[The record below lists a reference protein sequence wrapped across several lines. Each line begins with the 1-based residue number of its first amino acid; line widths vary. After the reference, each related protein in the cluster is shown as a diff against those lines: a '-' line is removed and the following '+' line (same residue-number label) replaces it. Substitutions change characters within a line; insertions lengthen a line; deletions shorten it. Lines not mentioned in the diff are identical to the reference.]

1 MSTQGFITLEEAAE
15 RFMDPYRIES
25 NAEIVALLS
34 EEDRAIILEGV
45 DMEDY
50 LYDWSQWG
58 RPKQIIPSEP
68 YYNVHLLLMGR
79 GYGKLLSIDT
89 PILMADGSWK
99 KNGDLVDGD
108 IILDEEGNPTTV
120 LQAHD
125 ITVPDKAYRLH
136 FSDGTWI
143 DAGGE
148 HLWTTWTHAERKS
161 FNRTGEGVLDI
172 NDTSVGFPVNWPRW
186 DRKNR
191 WGGPKGSG
199 PKVRTTQDIVDTFT
213 YGKRRDTN
221 HSIPLVKPI
230 PFEEKEYLVPPEIL
244 GYWLGDGHTAD
255 QVITCHVDEVSYVT
269 ALMEKYGFKTTSR
282 MSHDNTWSVR
292 VLGLRKLLKEIGVLG
307 NKHIPEEYLTGS
319 VDQRTALLSGLL
331 DSDGTIN
338 KTSGHI
344 EFCTVLPAL
353 AKGVTHL
360 VRTLGE
366 KPTGKWSGSYLYG
379 VQKKD
384 RYRLSWRPKFNPFGL
399 ERKRGLYQE
408 LGAQSL
414 RNYHRMIVAYEE
426 ITPGPMRCITV
437 DSPNALYL
445 AGEGLIPTHNT
456 RAMSEFA
463 RSKAMAVPGTR
474 IALMGRTNGET
485 RDILVSGES
494 GVMSIPQPENE
505 RPVYKSAEG
514 RVVWPNGSEAKILS
528 AEQPDS
534 ARGGQYHYAIV
545 DELAAH
551 TPFVGSDGVT
561 AFQNVRIATRL
572 GERPTLVVATTPKKV
587 QVLRDMIEESKDPT
601 KSIRV
606 VHGKTSENT
615 SNLSSVYMDMIY
627 GTYAGTSLARQELEG
642 EMLDEEIEGALW
654 SEEDIIVNLEMT
666 EERARRLP
674 IRLVAVDPSV
684 AENPND
690 ECGIVVIGA
699 TNERAMYKRKAV
711 VLEDAS
717 LKASP
722 EVWAQ
727 EVVRQVKKWKA
738 VGAVVEKN
746 QGHHLLTM
754 AIHAVDPN
762 IRVFP
767 VNAGLSKAAR
777 AEPVSQV
784 YEQKRVTHLYP
795 FPLLE
800 QQMVTWE
807 PSISKK
813 SPDRVDALV
822 WGITAAIIKP
832 PEGMERK
839 RLRSS
844 LPGGRLPEGFGMG
857 FARRPE

>member
-15 RFMDPYRIES
+15 RFMDPNRIES

-45 DMEDY
+45 DMEEY

-79 GYGKLLSIDT
+79 GYGK
-89 PILMADGSWK
+89 
-99 KNGDLVDGD
+99 
-108 IILDEEGNPTTV
+108 
-120 LQAHD
+120 
-125 ITVPDKAYRLH
+125 
-136 FSDGTWI
+136 
-143 DAGGE
+143 
-148 HLWTTWTHAERKS
+148 
-161 FNRTGEGVLDI
+161 
-172 NDTSVGFPVNWPRW
+172 
-186 DRKNR
+186 
-191 WGGPKGSG
+191 
-199 PKVRTTQDIVDTFT
+199 
-213 YGKRRDTN
+213 
-221 HSIPLVKPI
+221 
-230 PFEEKEYLVPPEIL
+230 
-244 GYWLGDGHTAD
+244 
-255 QVITCHVDEVSYVT
+255 
-269 ALMEKYGFKTTSR
+269 
-282 MSHDNTWSVR
+282 
-292 VLGLRKLLKEIGVLG
+292 
-307 NKHIPEEYLTGS
+307 
-319 VDQRTALLSGLL
+319 
-331 DSDGTIN
+331 
-338 KTSGHI
+338 
-344 EFCTVLPAL
+344 
-353 AKGVTHL
+353 
-360 VRTLGE
+360 
-366 KPTGKWSGSYLYG
+366 
-379 VQKKD
+379 
-384 RYRLSWRPKFNPFGL
+384 
-399 ERKRGLYQE
+399 
-408 LGAQSL
+408 
-414 RNYHRMIVAYEE
+414 
-426 ITPGPMRCITV
+426 
-437 DSPNALYL
+437 
-445 AGEGLIPTHNT
+445 T

-666 EERARRLP
+666 EEQARRLP

-690 ECGIVVIGA
+690 ECGIIVIGA

-738 VGAVVEKN
+738 IGAVVEKN

-754 AIHAVDPN
+754 AIHAIDPN

-800 QQMVTWE
+800 NQMLTWE
-807 PSISKK
+807 PGVTKK
-813 SPDRVDALV
+813 SPDRCLVGTSQITMSDGSTKNISDVRVGDHVETRKGPRKVLAAEVTNPSAEVMSVRFDDGAELTGTAGHPVWVGGEVNNFVGLDTLVCGTIELWKIQSTPEVSPSTVRPTLDYLTQNNEPIESTTPLSDGQKAITTTGTSIGSITERFLKGIISIIRISTLSTTTLTTCRQSPVKNMGNCTLLNSRKYGENGCSQSFMQRLKNGTGLKKDWSFTGILQDSLGKVWKKQKGSAFLQDVKRYSSLGTKHTVTGSSTRKSAETSTTHSRKRLSTSVLEMDAVIGFNQPTRENTVRPPVDQARRAGQASHSTPLLRKNVRGVEQPSLGSGSVSTVGKNVVSKISEIVMVAEKVPVWNLTVEGENEYFANGILVHNCDALV

-832 PEGMERK
+832 PEGLERK